1 MAVAQRGKLWKLP
14 RVWKSGKTNCMFS
27 HFPTSAWKTRRKKAA
42 TSFPQFPQLLLLVLL
57 PKKGQK
63 ECDISNELKHV
74 TFLKSF
80 DKQPFDGLT
89 TNWRAGIVPRLEHG
103 AFLVLTCGGA
113 LLVETGR
120 GINVIVA

>member
-27 HFPTSAWKTRRKKAA
+27 HFPTLAWKTRRKKAA

-57 PKKGQK
+57 PKKEQK

-80 DKQPFDGLT
+80 DKGSLFGLIEDYSQDNLPGST
-89 TNWRAGIVPRLEHG
+89 SWGGIAPLG
-103 AFLVLTCGGA
+103 A
-113 LLVETGR
+113 R
-120 GINVIVA
+120 

>member
-1 MAVAQRGKLWKLP
+1 MIPTQMAVAKRGKLWKLP
-14 RVWKSGKTNCMFS
+14 REWKSGKTNCMFS

-57 PKKGQK
+57 PKKEKK

-80 DKQPFDGLT
+80 DTQKAVGLT
-89 TNWRAGIVPRLEHG
+89 PIR
-103 AFLVLTCGGA
+103 A
-113 LLVETGR
+113 LLTISAPFRLQANDDG
-120 GINVIVA
+120 